1 MFWNNCPGL
10 LCYMLAFYPNVH
22 LISIRM
28 SVYMNWSQIS
38 SHFLHRHPSE
48 GNSSPT
54 LEHHPDFSSP
64 LSEALRQVPRN
75 CCNQQM
81 NFVHPFGSLSY
92 YKNEGEKRIPV
103 WRRDEAWGQGQEEAP
118 HRLPSSPDSPC
129 WQTQCHPLTWGT
141 LFHTT
146 TFFPSCSLLS
156 AILFLTCQNPGPR
169 PHDRSCNSCYKSCK
183 GVILLMSHIATQPP
197 LDMRMLR
204 PTKPFPF
211 QDPWREG
218 PMSERSG
225 PKRSTGTP
233 AMGLLMAGTRQRG
246 S

>member
-1 MFWNNCPGL
+1 MFWNNCPDL

-28 SVYMNWSQIS
+28 FTWTEVRLVVISYTATPLKATAAQHLNTTQRDAEQSFEAGTMKSPQPADEFHSSFRVSQ
-38 SHFLHRHPSE
+38 LLQKQGGE
-48 GNSSPT
+48 ENSSLKRRWSLGT
-54 LEHHPDFSSP
+54 GTGGSP
-64 LSEALRQVPRN
+64 PQAAQLSWQPLLAEPAL
-75 CCNQQM
+75 
-81 NFVHPFGSLSY
+81 
-92 YKNEGEKRIPV
+92 
-103 WRRDEAWGQGQEEAP
+103 
-118 HRLPSSPDSPC
+118 LPSP
-129 WQTQCHPLTWGT
+129 QTQHHPLTWGT

-169 PHDRSCNSCYKSCK
+169 SHDRSCNSCYKSCK

-218 PMSERSG
+218 P
-225 PKRSTGTP
+225 RSTRTP
-233 AMGLLMAGTRQRG
+233 AMGLLMAGTRERG